1 MGRGSR
7 PDRQQVGE
15 NVAVAKTLTVFLAAD
30 VSKLSRGLKSA
41 DADMQGFSGTL
52 NKLVGPALL
61 ATVAAAGALAIKLGI
76 DGVKAAVEDEAAVA
90 RLAQT
95 LGNLGLAHDT
105 TKVEDYIRVL
115 ERSLGIADTELR
127 PAYDRLVRSIGDTEL
142 ANDALAL
149 SLDISAGSG
158 KSLDAVVQALG
169 RAYDGNVAGLSR
181 LGAGI
186 DAATLRTGD
195 MQQITAALSA
205 TFAGQAQTAA
215 GTYEGQVKRLSTAA
229 DNMKEAFGAG
239 LLKNLGDTDAATQ
252 RLVDR
257 MGSFEVVLEDVGA
270 FVGDL
275 VLGLEDL
282 ASSTEDLAKK
292 QTVAEKQGI
301 KLRDQTQSLTDAFFA
316 NGASIEEG
324 IGVALLTL
332 ITNQGR
338 SVRSTEAAI
347 EATRLLEA
355 GYRAATGATEGF
367 TRASYDTA
375 EGLRV
380 SYNAFIKMAQVTAN
394 TTRVTADQAER
405 TATATTRVTQLAAS
419 TQTYTGSAGA
429 AATATTITTDKFAE
443 QEGVLKGLNS
453 QLQQQTKD
461 LESATGAIAA
471 YAQNVANQITRGFD
485 LSAGLTIT
493 DGQANAAEWL
503 SGVDAEVAKYQ
514 WFGNVLTEIERQGG
528 PELRD
533 YFAGL
538 GADVGGEMGQAAIS
552 GGLVPQLANK
562 LAEVQQAAFSVGQS
576 MVPEF
581 LLAGEE
587 SAIEFVNG
595 TVKQIEKEEKRLRQI
610 GKNIGKPIGANI
622 KAEIAQ
628 AVADA
633 IKAAE
638 ASRTAALAEI
648 SAREAATTAGAVEQA
663 TAQSLA
669 RLIRNSDNRAGRNVQ
684 PVLA

>member
-1 MGRGSR
+1 MGH
-7 PDRQQVGE
+7 DVTM
-15 NVAVAKTLTVFLAAD
+15 AKTLTVFLAAD
-30 VSKLSRGLKSA
+30 VSKLTRSLKTA

-52 NKLVGPALL
+52 NKVVGPALL
-61 ATVAAAGALAIKLGI
+61 ATIAAAGALAVKFGV
-76 DGVKAAVEDEAAVA
+76 DGVQAAIEDDAALQS
-90 RLAQT
+90 LAKT
-95 LGNLGLAHDT
+95 LQNVGLAHDT
-105 TKVEDYIRVL
+105 EQIEAYISSL
-115 ERSLGIADTELR
+115 ERSLGVADDELR
-127 PAYDRLVRSIGDTEL
+127 PAYDRLVRSIGNTEQ
-142 ANDALAL
+142 ANAALAL
-149 SLDISAGSG
+149 ALDVSAGSG

-186 DAATLRTGD
+186 DATTLKTGD

-257 MGSFEVVLEDVGA
+257 MGGFEIVLEDIGA
-270 FVGDL
+270 FVGD
-275 VLGLEDL
+275 VALGLEDL
-282 ASSTEDLAKK
+282 ASATADLGQK

-301 KLRDQTQSLTDAFFA
+301 KLRDQTQSLAAAFFSA
-316 NGASIEEG
+316 GDPVVG
-324 IGVALLTL
+324 LGVVLQTL
-332 ITNQGR
+332 VTNQGR
-338 SVRSTEAAI
+338 TVRSTEAAI

-355 GYRAATGATEGF
+355 GYRSASGTAVQF
-367 TRASYDTA
+367 TNTTYDTA
-375 EGLRV
+375 DALRI
-380 SYNAFIKMAQVTAN
+380 SYNEFIRMAEVTAN
-394 TTRVTADQAER
+394 TTRQTADQAER
-405 TATATTRVTQLAAS
+405 AATATTRVTQLSAS
-419 TQTYTGSAGA
+419 VDRYTGSSVGA
-429 AATATTITTDKFAE
+429 ASATQITTDKLGMQTTVIE
-443 QEGVLKGLNS
+443 GLNNA
-453 QLQQQTKD
+453 LVQQTTD
-461 LESATGAIAA
+461 LENATNAIAS
-471 YAQNVANQITRGFD
+471 YAQGVADQITRGFD

-514 WFGNVLTEIERQGG
+514 WFGNVLAEIQRQGG

-533 YFAGL
+533 YFASL
-538 GADVGGEMGQAAIS
+538 GADVGGEMGQAAIT

-562 LAEVQQAAFSVGQS
+562 LAEVQTAAYNVGQA

-587 SAIEFVNG
+587 SALEFVNG
-595 TVKQIEKEEKRLRQI
+595 TVAQIAKEEKRLRKI
-610 GKNIGKPIGANI
+610 GENIGKPIGANI
-622 KAEIAQ
+622 KKEIAE
-628 AVADA
+628 AVAEA

-684 PVLA
+684 PVLT

>member
-7 PDRQQVGE
+7 PDRQQVGQD
-15 NVAVAKTLTVFLAAD
+15 VAVAKTLTIFLAAD
-30 VSKLSRGLKSA
+30 VSKLNRSLKSV
-41 DADMQGFSGTL
+41 DADMRGLSGTL

-61 ATVAAAGALAIKLGI
+61 ATVAAAGALAVKLGI

-127 PAYDRLVRSIGDTEL
+127 PAYDRLVRSIGDTEQ

-186 DAATLRTGD
+186 DATTLRTGD
-195 MQQITAALSA
+195 MQKITASLSA
-205 TFAGQAQTAA
+205 TFAGQAQVSAS
-215 GTYEGQVKRLSTAA
+215 TYEGQVKRLSTAA

-257 MGSFEVVLEDVGA
+257 MGTLEIVLEDVGA
-270 FVGDL
+270 FAGDL
-275 VLGLEDL
+275 VIGLEDL
-282 ASSTEDLAKK
+282 ASATADLGGV

-301 KLRDQTQSLTDAFFA
+301 KLRDQTQSLAAAF
-316 NGASIEEG
+316 ASADDPVVG
-324 IGVALLTL
+324 LGVVLTTL

-338 SVRSTEAAI
+338 TVRSTEAAT

-355 GYRAATGATEGF
+355 GYRAASGASTQF
-367 TRASYDTA
+367 TNATYDTA

-380 SYNAFIKMAQVTAN
+380 SYNAFVKMAQITAT
-394 TTRVTADQAER
+394 TTRATADQAER
-405 TATATTRVTQLAAS
+405 ATTASTRVSQLAAS
-419 TQTYTGSAGA
+419 TERYTGSSGA
-429 AATATTITTDKFAE
+429 AARATTTTTDKFAE
-443 QEGVLKGLNS
+443 QEGVLKGLNT

-461 LESATGAIAA
+461 LENATGAIAA
-471 YAQNVANQITRGFD
+471 YAQNVADQITRGFD

-514 WFGNVLTEIERQGG
+514 WFGNVLSEIQRQGG
-528 PELRD
+528 PELRE
-533 YFAGL
+533 YFAQL
-538 GADVGGEMGQAAIS
+538 GVDAGGAMGQAAIS
-552 GGLVPQLANK
+552 GGLVPQLASK
-562 LAEVQQAAFSVGQS
+562 LAEVQQAAYAVGQAF
-576 MVPEF
+576 VPEGA
-581 LLAGEE
+581 LAGEE
-587 SAIEFVNG
+587 YALGLVNA
-595 TVKQIEKEEKRLRQI
+595 TVKQIAKDEKRFRQI
-610 GKNIGKPIGANI
+610 GENIGKPIGANI
-622 KAEIAQ
+622 KKEIAQ
-628 AVADA
+628 AVSDA

>member
-1 MGRGSR
+1 
-7 PDRQQVGE
+7 VGE
-15 NVAVAKTLTVFLAAD
+15 DVTVAKTLTVFLAAD
-30 VSKLSRGLKSA
+30 VSKLTRSLKTA

-61 ATVAAAGALAIKLGI
+61 ATVAAAGALAIKLGV
-76 DGVKAAVEDEAAVA
+76 DGVQAAIDDDRSLQA
-90 RLAQT
+90 LAKT
-95 LGNLGLAHDT
+95 LENVGLAHDT
-105 TKVEDYIRVL
+105 EQIEAYISSL
-115 ERSLGIADTELR
+115 ERSLGIADDELR
-127 PAYDRLVRSIGDTEL
+127 PAYDRLVRSIGDTEQ
-142 ANDALAL
+142 ANAALAL
-149 SLDISAGSG
+149 SLDISGGSG

-186 DAATLRTGD
+186 DAATLKTGD
-195 MQQITAALSA
+195 MEQITAALSA

-215 GTYEGQVKRLSTAA
+215 GTYEGQVKRLSIAA
-229 DNMKEAFGAG
+229 DNMKEAFGTG

-257 MGSFEVVLEDVGA
+257 MGTFEIVLEDVGA

-275 VLGLEDL
+275 ALGLESL
-282 ASSTEDLAKK
+282 ASETAALGDV

-301 KLRDQTQSLTDAFFA
+301 KLRDQTQSLTAAFFSA
-316 NGASIEEG
+316 EDPVVGL
-324 IGVALLTL
+324 GVVLQTL
-332 ITNQGR
+332 VTNQGR
-338 SVRSTEAAI
+338 TVRSSEAAT

-355 GYRAATGATEGF
+355 GYRSATGATEGF

-394 TTRVTADQAER
+394 TTRATADQAER
-405 TATATTRVTQLAAS
+405 TATATTRVSQLTAS
-419 TQTYTGSAGA
+419 TQSYTGSAGA
-429 AATATTITTDKFAE
+429 AATATTVTTDAFGA
-443 QEGVLKGLNS
+443 QETVLKGLNT
-453 QLQQQTKD
+453 QLNQQTTQ
-461 LESATGAIAA
+461 LENATKAISD
-471 YAQNVANQITRGFD
+471 YAQNVANQITSGFD
-485 LSAGLTIT
+485 LSQGLTIT

-514 WFGNVLTEIERQGG
+514 WFGNVLAEIQRQGG
-528 PELRD
+528 PELRE
-533 YFAGL
+533 YFAQL
-538 GADVGGEMGQAAIS
+538 GVDAGGAMGQAAIS
-552 GGLVPQLANK
+552 GGLVPQLASK
-562 LAEVQQAAFSVGQS
+562 LAEVQQAAYEVGQAF
-576 MVPEF
+576 VPEGA
-581 LLAGEE
+581 LAGEE
-587 SAIEFVNG
+587 YALGLVNA
-595 TVKQIEKEEKRLRQI
+595 TVKQIAKDEKRFRQI
-610 GKNIGKPIGANI
+610 GENIGKPIGANI
-622 KAEIAQ
+622 KKEIAQ
-628 AVADA
+628 AVSEA

-684 PVLA
+684 PVLT

>member
-1 MGRGSR
+1 M
-7 PDRQQVGE
+7 
-15 NVAVAKTLTVFLAAD
+15 AKTLTVFLAAD

-127 PAYDRLVRSIGDTEL
+127 PAYDRLVRSIGDTEQ
-142 ANDALAL
+142 ANEALAL
-149 SLDISAGSG
+149 ALDVSAGSG

-169 RAYDGNVAGLSR
+169 RAYDGNTQGLSR

-186 DAATLRTGD
+186 DAATLKTGD

-205 TFAGQAQTAA
+205 TFAGQAQVSAS
-215 GTYEGQVKRLSTAA
+215 TYEGQVKRLSTAA

-257 MGSFEVVLEDVGA
+257 MGTFEVVLEDVGA

-275 VLGLEDL
+275 VLGIEDL
-282 ASSTEDLAKK
+282 ASATADLGDV

-301 KLRDQTQSLTDAFFA
+301 KLRDETQSLAAAF
-316 NGASIEEG
+316 ASADDPVVG
-324 IGVALLTL
+324 LGVVLTTL
-332 ITNQGR
+332 VTNQGR
-338 SVRSTEAAI
+338 TVRSTEAAI

-380 SYNAFIKMAQVTAN
+380 SYNAFIKMAQATAT

-405 TATATTRVTQLAAS
+405 
-419 TQTYTGSAGA
+419 
-429 AATATTITTDKFAE
+429 AATATTQINALSASTSTYTGSSRGAATSTQVTTDKLAAQSE
-443 QEGVLKGLNS
+443 VLKGLNG

-461 LESATGAIAA
+461 LESATGAIAT
-471 YAQNVANQITRGFD
+471 YAQNVADQITRGFD

-514 WFGNVLTEIERQGG
+514 WFGNVLAEIQRQGG
-528 PELRD
+528 PELRE
-533 YFAGL
+533 YFASL
-538 GADVGGEMGQAAIS
+538 GADVGGEMGQAAIT
-552 GGLVPQLANK
+552 GGLVPQLASK
-562 LAEVQQAAFSVGQS
+562 LAEVQQAAYEVGQAFVS
-576 MVPEF
+576 ESD
-581 LLAGEE
+581 LAGEE
-587 SAIEFVNG
+587 YALGLVNG
-595 TVKQIEKEEKRLRQI
+595 TIGQIAKEEKRLRQI

-628 AVADA
+628 AVSDA

-669 RLIRNSDNRAGRNVQ
+669 RLIRNSDNRAGRNVE

>member
-1 MGRGSR
+1 MGQ
-7 PDRQQVGE
+7 DVT
-15 NVAVAKTLTVFLAAD
+15 VAKTLTVFLAAD

-41 DADMQGFSGTL
+41 EVDMQGFSGTL

-61 ATVAAAGALAIKLGI
+61 ATVAAAGALAIKLGV
-76 DGVKAAVEDEAAVA
+76 DGVQAAIDDDRSLQA
-90 RLAQT
+90 LAKT
-95 LGNLGLAHDT
+95 LENVGLAHDT
-105 TKVEDYIRVL
+105 EQIEAYISSL
-115 ERSLGIADTELR
+115 ERSLGIADDELR
-127 PAYDRLVRSIGDTEL
+127 PAYDRLVRSIGDTEQ
-142 ANDALAL
+142 ANAALAL
-149 SLDISAGSG
+149 SLDISSGSG

-186 DAATLRTGD
+186 DAATLKTGD
-195 MQQITAALSA
+195 MEQITAALSA

-215 GTYEGQVKRLSTAA
+215 GTYEGQVKRLSIAA
-229 DNMKEAFGAG
+229 DNMKEAFGTG

-257 MGSFEVVLEDVGA
+257 MGTFEIVLEDVGA

-275 VLGLEDL
+275 ALGLESL
-282 ASSTEDLAKK
+282 ASETAALGDV

-301 KLRDQTQSLTDAFFA
+301 KLRDQTQSLTAAFFSA
-316 NGASIEEG
+316 EDPV
-324 IGVALLTL
+324 IGLGVVLQTL
-332 ITNQGR
+332 VTNQGR
-338 SVRSTEAAI
+338 TVRSSEAAT

-394 TTRVTADQAER
+394 TTRATADQAER
-405 TATATTRVTQLAAS
+405 TATATTRINALTAS
-419 TQTYTGSAGA
+419 TTTYTGSSSA
-429 AATATTITTDKFAE
+429 AATATTVTTDAFGA
-443 QEGVLKGLNS
+443 QETVLKGLNT
-453 QLQQQTKD
+453 QLNQQTTQ
-461 LESATGAIAA
+461 LENATKAISD
-471 YAQNVANQITRGFD
+471 YAQNVANQITSGFD
-485 LSAGLTIT
+485 LSQGLTIT

-514 WFGNVLTEIERQGG
+514 WFGNVLAEIQRQGG
-528 PELRD
+528 PELRE
-533 YFAGL
+533 YFAQL
-538 GADVGGEMGQAAIS
+538 GVDAGGAMGQAAIS
-552 GGLVPQLANK
+552 GGLVPQLASK
-562 LAEVQQAAFSVGQS
+562 LAEVQQAAYEVGQAF
-576 MVPEF
+576 VPEGA
-581 LLAGEE
+581 LAGEE
-587 SAIEFVNG
+587 YALGLVNA
-595 TVKQIEKEEKRLRQI
+595 TIQQIAKDEKRFRQI
-610 GKNIGKPIGANI
+610 GENIGKPIGANI
-622 KAEIAQ
+622 KKEIAQ
-628 AVADA
+628 AVSEA

-648 SAREAATTAGAVEQA
+648 SAREAATTANAVEQA

-684 PVLA
+684 PVLT

>member
-1 MGRGSR
+1 MGQ
-7 PDRQQVGE
+7 D
-15 NVAVAKTLTVFLAAD
+15 VAMAKTLTVFLAAD
-30 VSKLSRGLKSA
+30 VSKLTRSLKTA
-41 DADMQGFSGTL
+41 DADMQGLSGTL
-52 NKLVGPALL
+52 NKVVGPALL
-61 ATVAAAGALAIKLGI
+61 ATVAAAGALAVKFGV
-76 DGVKAAVEDEAAVA
+76 DGVKAAMDDDASLQA
-90 RLAQT
+90 LAKT
-95 LGNLGLAHDT
+95 LENVGLAHDT
-105 TKVEDYIRVL
+105 EKVEAYISSL
-115 ERSLGIADTELR
+115 ERSLGVADDELR
-127 PAYDRLVRSIGDTEL
+127 PAYDRLVRSIGDTEQ
-142 ANDALAL
+142 ANAALAL
-149 SLDISAGSG
+149 SLDISSGSG

-186 DAATLRTGD
+186 DAATLKTGD
-195 MQQITAALSA
+195 MNQITAALSA

-257 MGSFEVVLEDVGA
+257 MGGFEATLEDVGA

-282 ASSTEDLAKK
+282 ASATQDVGQK
-292 QTVAEKQGI
+292 QSVAEKQGI
-301 KLRDQTQSLTDAFFA
+301 KLRDETQSLAAAFFQA
-316 NGASIEEG
+316 EDPVVGLG
-324 IGVALLTL
+324 TVLLTL
-332 ITNQGR
+332 VTNQGR
-338 SVRSTEAAI
+338 TVRSTEAAI

-355 GYRAATGATEGF
+355 GYRQASGASSQFTAAT
-367 TRASYDTA
+367 YDTA
-375 EGLRV
+375 DALRT
-380 SYNAFIKMAQVTAN
+380 SYNEFIRMAEVTAN
-394 TTRVTADQAER
+394 TTRTTADQAER
-405 TATATTRVTQLAAS
+405 AATATTRVTQLATS
-419 TQTYTGSAGA
+419 VERYTGSSGA
-429 AATATTITTDKFAE
+429 AATATTITTDKLGQ
-443 QEGVLKGLNS
+443 QETVLKGLNT
-453 QLQQQTKD
+453 QLNQQTNE
-461 LESATGAIAA
+461 LENATKAINA

-485 LSAGLTIT
+485 LSKGLTIT

-538 GADVGGEMGQAAIS
+538 GADVGGEMGQAAIT

-562 LAEVQQAAFSVGQS
+562 LLEVQAAAYSVGQA

-581 LLAGEE
+581 LLAGED
-587 SAIEFVNG
+587 SALEFVNG
-595 TVKQIEKEEKRLRQI
+595 TVAQIAKEEKRLRKI
-610 GKNIGKPIGANI
+610 GENIGKPIGANI
-622 KAEIAQ
+622 KKEIAE
-628 AVADA
+628 AVAEA